1 MTRTPAPTGPAA
13 TSGDAAT
20 IVDASNGTPDLDPV
34 GPSVTAVGLVVH
46 ALRDRPVAMGRTLL
60 AAFASHGVDVV
71 VADEG
76 GDPEALGAPVRDRD
90 FTDGLD
96 LVLSIGGDGTFLRA
110 AHRVRDAGVPLIGV
124 NLGRLGFL
132 TEVEPEQAADA
143 VPRLVAGDFTVRER
157 VTLDMVAVD
166 ADGQSVGNGWA
177 LNEVSVEKSA
187 REHMLRMDVLV
198 DGHQFSRLG
207 ADAMIVASTT
217 GSTAYALSAGGPI
230 VAPQIDAMLVVPVA
244 PHTLFDRT
252 LVTSPSQQVAV
263 VLADDQEPAVVS
275 CDGRTPLLVPAG
287 GRVEVTGSDL
297 PVRVARLGPRPFPA
311 LVRATFRLD

>member
-1 MTRTPAPTGPAA
+1 MTPASHERA
-13 TSGDAAT
+13 
-20 IVDASNGTPDLDPV
+20 PV
-34 GPSVTAVGLVVH
+34 AAVGLVVH
-46 ALRDRPVAMGRTLL
+46 ALRERSLSMGRMLVE
-60 AAFASHGVDVV
+60 AFRSSGVDVV

-76 GDPEALGAPVRDRD
+76 GSPDLLGAPVRDGD
-90 FTDGLD
+90 FTTDLD
-96 LVLSIGGDGTFLRA
+96 LVLSVGGDGTFLRA
-110 AHRVRDAGVPLIGV
+110 AHRVRDAGVPLVGV

-132 TEVEPEQAADA
+132 TEVEPEGVDAAL
-143 VPRLVAGDFTVRER
+143 PRLIAGDFSVLER
-157 VTLDMVAVD
+157 GTLEMVSEDGAGNAV
-166 ADGQSVGNGWA
+166 GSGWA
-177 LNEVSVEKSA
+177 LNEVSVEKYA

-198 DGHQFSRLG
+198 DGHRFSRVG

-230 VAPQIDAMLVVPVA
+230 VSPQIDAMLVVPVA

-287 GRVEVTGSDL
+287 GRVDVTGSDVPL
-297 PVRVARLGPRPFPA
+297 RVARLGPRPFPA
-311 LVRATFRLD
+311 LVRTTFRLD